1 MRVLVVE
8 DARSR
13 RSMQMKRFN
22 KITLRLRL
30 TISTALTL
38 AGVCFLLTLS
48 QVITYTESVPVP
60 LLNADVTLEQPI
72 SEKQNHFIASSFV
85 YMVAMIALG
94 TGASYYMAGR
104 ALKPVANLSESIKN
118 IDENKLFQPLTG
130 FDTNDEVAQL
140 ATSFNHMMMKLEKS
154 FNHQKRFAAN
164 AAHELNTPLANIIAN
179 IEVLQMEE
187 NPTVPEYREVMEDTL
202 AEAQRMSLLVYDL
215 LKMNSTL
222 NADHYERFEAK
233 AMFDDII
240 GAVSES
246 SSDKNILIENNIS
259 DIMLSGD
266 KALLQRAFFNLVQN
280 AVKYNKMDG
289 KVLITAVM
297 SDDSVSVHIED
308 TGIGILEEEQD
319 NIFEPFYRIDNSRSR
334 ESGGSGLGL
343 SIVKT
348 IIDKHS
354 GKIFVNSEYG
364 VFSKITVVLPK
375 K

>member
-1 MRVLVVE
+1 
-8 DARSR
+8 
-13 RSMQMKRFN
+13 MKRFN

-30 TISTALTL
+30 TILTTLTL

-48 QVITYTESVPVP
+48 QVITYSESVPAP
-60 LLNADVTLEQPI
+60 LLNADVNSRVQVAPEQPI
-72 SEKQNHFIASSFV
+72 SEKQNNFIAASFV

-94 TGASYYMAGR
+94 TGASYYMSGR
-104 ALKPVANLSESIKN
+104 ALKPVAHLSESIKN

-140 ATSFNHMMMKLEKS
+140 ATSFNHMIMKLEKS

-164 AAHELNTPLANIIAN
+164 AAHELNTPLASIIAN

-187 NPTVPEYREVMEDTL
+187 YPAVLEYKEVMEDTL

-240 GAVSES
+240 EAVSES
-246 SSDKNILIENNIS
+246 SSEKNILIENNIS
-259 DIMLSGD
+259 GIMLSGD

-289 KVLITAVM
+289 EVLITAVM
-297 SDDSVSVHIED
+297 NDDSVIVQIED
-308 TGIGILEEEQD
+308 TGIGIAEEEHE

-334 ESGGSGLGL
+334 ELGGSGLGL

-354 GKIFVNSEYG
+354 GKIFVKSEFG
-364 VFSKITVVLPK
+364 IFSKITVVLPK